1 MPPST
6 PEPNASAPA
15 LVPSPTET
23 PAPSPTVAPS
33 RAPTPQ
39 PTVAPTAKPTPLPT
53 PTTFLVTVRGGVV
66 NPDGSPANDV
76 CVSTSAVATA
86 VTSPTTLTT
95 TGCFMTATGGTFTAK
110 ISAKRG
116 QTVTLYFSR
125 YDAAAGK
132 TLHGYATFT
141 VTGANVSLGVVQLGF

>member
-1 MPPST
+1 M
-6 PEPNASAPA
+6 
-15 LVPSPTET
+15 
-23 PAPSPTVAPS
+23 
-33 RAPTPQ
+33 
-39 PTVAPTAKPTPLPT
+39 
-53 PTTFLVTVRGGVV
+53 

-125 YDAAAGK
+125 YDVAAGK